1 MGSAWETLRE
11 TVASLSETE
20 AVQAL
25 DYIRRLR
32 GAETNRPLA
41 ALLADDPSIRLPD
54 RPFDPLPP
62 LEPARGSGIPASEL
76 LIRDRR

>member
-1 MGSAWETLRE
+1 MSSAWETLRE
-11 TVASLSETE
+11 TVASLSEAE
-20 AVQAL
+20 AAGAL

-41 ALLADDPSIRLPD
+41 ALLAGDPSIRLPD
-54 RPFDPLPP
+54 RPFAPLPP
-62 LEPARGSGIPASEL
+62 VEPVRGSGIPASDL

>member
-1 MGSAWETLRE
+1 MSSAWETLRE
-11 TVASLSETE
+11 TVASLSEAE
-20 AVQAL
+20 AARAL

-41 ALLADDPSIRLPD
+41 ALLAADPSIHLPV
-54 RPFDPLPP
+54 RRFAPLPP
-62 LEPARGSGIPASEL
+62 VVPVRGSGIPASAL